1 MYHYEAELALRSY
14 MPKTLEL
21 GMLFANVTEEGTTLW
36 ELDKIPQDIE
46 SFMVEHGAP
55 MEVYIIDNDDSVIAE
70 PHEIGWFDE
79 GDDTDELRD
88 ITLDDINYILN
99 EFDGWIEIEIIE
111 DFFDED
117 EQVIPNMYEQKVVVR
132 LLTEEETEEE

>member
-1 MYHYEAELALRSY
+1 

-21 GMLFANVTEEGTTLW
+21 GMLFADVTEEGTTLW
-36 ELDKIPQDIE
+36 ELDKIPQDEEAFMIE
-46 SFMVEHGAP
+46 NGAP

-99 EFDGWIEIEIIE
+99 EFDGWLEIEIIE

-132 LLTEEETEEE
+132 LLTDEEE

>member
-1 MYHYEAELALRSY
+1 MYNYEAELALRSY
-14 MPKTLEL
+14 MPKRLEL
-21 GMLFANVTEEGTTLW
+21 GMLFADVTEEGTTLW
-36 ELDKIPQDIE
+36 ELDKIPQDE
-46 SFMVEHGAP
+46 EAFMVEHGAP

-99 EFDGWIEIEIIE
+99 EFDGWLEIEIIE

-132 LLTEEETEEE
+132 LLTEETEEE

>member
-14 MPKTLEL
+14 MPKRLEL
-21 GMLFANVTEEGTTLW
+21 GMLFADVTEEGTTLW
-36 ELDKIPQDIE
+36 ELDKIPRDE
-46 SFMVEHGAP
+46 EAFMVENGAP

-132 LLTEEETEEE
+132 LLTDEETEEE

>member
-1 MYHYEAELALRSY
+1 MYNYEAELALRSY
-14 MPKTLEL
+14 MPKRLEL
-21 GMLFANVTEEGTTLW
+21 GMLFVDVTEEGTTLW
-36 ELDKIPQDIE
+36 ELDKIPQDE
-46 SFMVEHGAP
+46 EAFMVENGAP

-99 EFDGWIEIEIIE
+99 EFDGWVEIEIIE

-132 LLTEEETEEE
+132 LLTDEEEE

>member
-1 MYHYEAELALRSY
+1 MYNYEAELALRSY
-14 MPKTLEL
+14 MPKRLEL
-21 GMLFANVTEEGTTLW
+21 GMLFADVTEEGTTLW
-36 ELDKIPQDIE
+36 ELDKIPQDEEKFMIE
-46 SFMVEHGAP
+46 NGAP

-79 GDDTDELRD
+79 GDDTDELRE

-99 EFDGWIEIEIIE
+99 EFDGWLEIEIIE

-132 LLTEEETEEE
+132 LLTDEEE

>member
-1 MYHYEAELALRSY
+1 MYNYEAELALRSY
-14 MPKTLEL
+14 MPKRLEL
-21 GMLFANVTEEGTTLW
+21 GMLFVDVTEEGTTLW
-36 ELDKIPQDIE
+36 ELDKIPQDE
-46 SFMVEHGAP
+46 EAFMVEHGAP

-99 EFDGWIEIEIIE
+99 EFDGWVEIEIIE

-132 LLTEEETEEE
+132 LLTEETEEE

>member
-1 MYHYEAELALRSY
+1 MYNYEAELALRSY
-14 MPKTLEL
+14 MPKRLEL
-21 GMLFANVTEEGTTLW
+21 GMLFVDVTEEGTTLW
-36 ELDKIPQDIE
+36 ELDKIPQDE
-46 SFMVEHGAP
+46 EAFMVEHGAP

-79 GDDTDELRD
+79 GDDTDELRE

-99 EFDGWIEIEIIE
+99 EFDGWLEIEIIE

-132 LLTEEETEEE
+132 LLTEETEEE

>member
-14 MPKTLEL
+14 MPKRLEI
-21 GMLFANVTEEGTTLW
+21 GMLFADVTEEGTTLW
-36 ELDKIPQDIE
+36 ELDKIPRDE
-46 SFMVEHGAP
+46 EEFMVENGAP

-99 EFDGWIEIEIIE
+99 EFDGWLEIEIIE

-132 LLTEEETEEE
+132 LLTEEEE

>member
-14 MPKTLEL
+14 MPKRLEL
-21 GMLFANVTEEGTTLW
+21 GMLFADVTEEGTTLW
-36 ELDKIPQDIE
+36 ELDKIPQDEEAFMIE
-46 SFMVEHGAP
+46 NGAP

-99 EFDGWIEIEIIE
+99 EFDGWVEIEIIE

-132 LLTEEETEEE
+132 LLTDEEE